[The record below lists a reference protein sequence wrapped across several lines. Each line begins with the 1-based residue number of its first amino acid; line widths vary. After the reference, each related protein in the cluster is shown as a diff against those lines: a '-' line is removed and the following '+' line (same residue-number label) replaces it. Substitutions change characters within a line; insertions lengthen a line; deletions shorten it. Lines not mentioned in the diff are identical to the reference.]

1 MKKKLKLNRFYQR
14 NFDFKT
20 AKYDNKY
27 LLKLWSKLYQE
38 DTEVQVQLNSKKRD
52 AKEVQKRIYKVS
64 ILDRYF
70 FERLPIS
77 YEEVEVV
84 KRGLSKMSLKEL
96 KILEVYLQSTKV
108 HNEVIESWRMV
119 GLFLKRLIN
128 VIISFILVLGIFKY
142 ETVQELFKEV
152 ISSKSFWFLFITFII
167 YSSTIIYL
175 YTGTS
180 FMFSTKYKSQQIES
194 IFPVI
199 LKEVID
205 DKKND

>member
-1 MKKKLKLNRFYQR
+1 M
-14 NFDFKT
+14 
-20 AKYDNKY
+20 
-27 LLKLWSKLYQE
+27 
-38 DTEVQVQLNSKKRD
+38 
-52 AKEVQKRIYKVS
+52 
-64 ILDRYF
+64 DRYF